1 MMERLV
7 LLKKGFIRKI
17 RLGRFK
23 KVIRLIQENLKLIM
37 NEIDELNDLL
47 SYFILRFIFRFYI
60 LDL

>member
-1 MMERLV
+1 MMERLA
-7 LLKKGFIRKI
+7 LLKKGFIRNI

-47 SYFILRFIFRFYI
+47 SYFILRFIF
-60 LDL
+60 L